1 VARYPLKLILL
12 QATPEDGKS
21 LGRVLEETAPGQFDV
36 AAVMDGS
43 TNGAAWDQYDVGI
56 MIDPAD
62 GRAGLERLRQT
73 VRAGCRLP
81 LILLAEHEDPA
92 LDVEAI
98 LAGAADYLGRER
110 LDGRLL
116 SRSIRHAVDRSAVMR
131 AIRQSEE
138 RFRALVENSHE
149 LIILAAAD
157 ATILYTSRAVSLIL
171 AYGEEELIGRNGLE
185 LVHPQDQERA
195 RGFLVR
201 ALAEPGAML
210 DLDLRLRHR
219 DGSWRRIEGHAVNRL
234 SDPAVEAIVA
244 NVRDVTDRERIER
257 ELAESEARFRHM
269 ADFAPVMIWM
279 ADANMDLVYA
289 NRAALEFTGHTLAQ
303 DRGIGWLETV
313 HPDDQAKVLEAHR
326 NGAEIRRKFRLD
338 YRVRRS
344 DGAYRRVLDI
354 GVPRFAGYG
363 EFAGFIGSLVDMS
376 DLEESARAL
385 WESEERYRS
394 VISSLQEGIVMVS
407 ADGRV
412 AGGNASAERIL
423 GLTAAEM
430 QGRSTMDPRWGIIRE
445 DGTPFPVPELP
456 AEITLRT
463 GMPCS
468 NVVMG
473 VHRPDGTLCWISVNS
488 QPQLSPG
495 EDRPQGV
502 VVSFTDITERRRLE
516 DQFRQAQKMETAGRL
531 AGGIAHD
538 FNNLLTA
545 ILGFTD
551 FLLTDLPAG
560 DSHRGDVEEIRRAA
574 TRAANLTRQLLAFSR
589 RQVLRPKV
597 LDLNGVVRGTEKML
611 RRLIGEDINLT
622 PRLAED
628 LGRVRADAGQ
638 IEQVI
643 VNLAVNAR
651 DAMPRGGDLVIQT
664 ADEVVNEVGPGTPGL
679 APGSYVTLIVSD
691 TGVGMSAE
699 TQAHLFEPFFTTKEP
714 GKGTGLGL
722 ATVYGIVKQSG
733 GYIYAASEVGR
744 GASFKILL
752 PSVEEP
758 MEAPE
763 LSAPVP
769 VTARGQET
777 ILLVEDEE
785 SVRRLARK
793 VLETAGY
800 LVLEAPHG
808 GEALQLAMNYRGP
821 IHALVSDVVMPGLS
835 GQELSTRLQMNRP
848 GLKVLFISGYA
859 QEAIASHGILGPGA
873 AFLEKPFTPVALT
886 QKVRELLGAATAT

>member
-1 VARYPLKLILL
+1 MARYPLKLILL
-12 QATPEDGKS
+12 QASPEDGQA

-43 TNGAAWDQYDVGI
+43 TNGGPAWDQYDVGI
-56 MIDPAD
+56 LLDSTD
-62 GRAGLERLRQT
+62 GRAGLDRLRQT

-81 LILLAEHEDPA
+81 LILLAEREDPA

-116 SRSIRHAVDRSAVMR
+116 SRSIRHAVDRAAVMR
-131 AIRQSEE
+131 ALRQSEE
-138 RFRALVENSHE
+138 RFRALVENSHDP
-149 LIILAAAD
+149 IILIAAD
-157 ATILYTSRAVSLIL
+157 ATILYTSRAVRPIL
-171 AYGEEELIGRNGLE
+171 AYAEEELIGRNGLE
-185 LVHPQDQERA
+185 LIHPQDQERA
-195 RGFLVR
+195 RAFLAR
-201 ALAEPGAML
+201 ARAEPGAML

-219 DGSWRRIEGHAVNRL
+219 DGTWRRLEGHGVNRL
-234 SDPAVEAIVA
+234 TDPAVEAIVV
-244 NVRDVTDRERIER
+244 NLRDVTDRERIER

-303 DRGIGWLETV
+303 DRGLGWLEAV
-313 HPDDQAKVLEAHR
+313 HPDDRAKVLEARRHA
-326 NGAEIRRKFRLD
+326 AEIRRKFRID
-338 YRVRRS
+338 YKVRRQ

-394 VISSLQEGIVMVS
+394 VISALQEGIVMLD
-407 ADGRV
+407 ADGR
-412 AGGNASAERIL
+412 AAACNASAERIL
-423 GLTAAEM
+423 GLTAKEM
-430 QGRSTMDPRWGIIRE
+430 MGRTAMDPRWGIIRE
-445 DGTPFPVPELP
+445 DGTPFPVAELP
-456 AEITLRT
+456 TELTMRT
-463 GMPCS
+463 GAPCS

-488 QPQLSPG
+488 QPLQAPG

-502 VVSFTDITERRRLE
+502 VASFTDITERRRLE
-516 DQFRQAQKMETAGRL
+516 EQFRQAQKMETAGRL

-551 FLLTDLPAG
+551 FLLSDLPAG
-560 DSHRGDVEEIRRAA
+560 DPHRGDVEEIRRAA

-597 LDLNGVVRGTEKML
+597 LDLNSVVRATEKML

-622 PRLAED
+622 PKLAES

-643 VNLAVNAR
+643 LNLAVNAR

-664 ADEVVNEVGPGTPGL
+664 ADEVVNEVGPGSPGL
-679 APGSYVTLIVSD
+679 TRGTYVTLSVSD
-691 TGVGMSAE
+691 TGVGMSPE

-733 GYIYAASEVGR
+733 GYIYAASEAGR

-752 PSVEEP
+752 PRVEEQT
-758 MEAPE
+758 EAPE
-763 LSAPVP
+763 LPAPAAP
-769 VTARGQET
+769 TARGQET

-808 GEALQLAMNYRGP
+808 SEALQLASNYQGP

-835 GQELSTRLQMNRP
+835 GQELSTRLQMSRP

-859 QEAIASHGILGPGA
+859 QEAITSHGILSPGA

-886 QKVRELLGAATAT
+886 QRVRALLGASA